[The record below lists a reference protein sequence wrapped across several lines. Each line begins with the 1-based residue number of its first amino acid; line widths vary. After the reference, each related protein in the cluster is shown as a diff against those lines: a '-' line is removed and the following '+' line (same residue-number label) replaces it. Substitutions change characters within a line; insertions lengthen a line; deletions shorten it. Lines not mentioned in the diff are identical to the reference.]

1 VSAVDLD
8 RALHEARRIALAAA
22 ELLRAAH
29 GRDVAVEHKG
39 VVDLVTEVDRRAEAL
54 IVPELRRAFPE
65 HTVRAEEGTE
75 VDGAPEVVWYVDPID
90 GTTNY
95 AHHLPIYAVSLGLE
109 VAGEPV
115 VGVVHAPE
123 LGWELWAARG
133 RGAYINGER
142 LHVSTVSTLSEALL
156 ATGFPYDRRTALDNN
171 IPEFAAIIR
180 RCQGIRRMGVASL
193 DCACVGCGMLD
204 GYWEFKLKPWDVS
217 AGALLVIEAGGKVS
231 DLDGGP
237 YRSTRGQL
245 LATNGRIHAEL
256 QAALLDVHSRKPA
269 AP

>member
-1 VSAVDLD
+1 VSAAVDLE
-8 RALHEARRIALAAA
+8 RALAEARRIARAAA

-29 GRDVAVEHKG
+29 SRDVAIEHKG
-39 VVDLVTEVDRRAEAL
+39 AVDLVTEMDRRAEGL
-54 IVPELRRAFPE
+54 IVPELHRAFPE
-65 HTVRAEEGTE
+65 HTVRAEEGTDVE
-75 VDGAPEVVWYVDPID
+75 GEPEVVWYVDPLD

-109 VAGEPV
+109 VRGEPA

-133 RGAYINGER
+133 AGAHLNGQR
-142 LHVSTVSTLSEALL
+142 LRVSTTATLSEALL

-171 IPEFAAIIR
+171 VPEFGAIIR
-180 RCQGIRRMGVASL
+180 RCQGIRRMGVASI
-193 DCACVGCGMLD
+193 DCACVAQGMFD
-204 GYWEFKLKPWDVS
+204 GYWELKLKPWDVS
-217 AGALLVIEAGGKVS
+217 AGALLVLEAGGEVT
-231 DLDGGP
+231 DIDGGP

-256 QAALLDVHSRKPA
+256 SAAILDVRR
-269 AP
+269 